1 MRTKNRKKVLTG
13 ALLFVLTLMLTLGV
27 FIASP
32 MTASAATN
40 RAGVYTISGTYDI
53 GDGSKSGY
61 LSDFR
66 ITIAT
71 QYFTDDSAT
80 VAQTKYN
87 YHTYDWTYFSFYIYA
102 NDIDSHSSF
111 KLTRNGSTYTS
122 KSLSGDGSGYL
133 YQGSLSDGD
142 YVLTYVGTYWDG
154 IFSKKTYTFTY
165 RFTVDTTSPSVSL
178 KAGGST
184 ISSGSYTNKAIA
196 FSASDSYSSTKIYYR
211 SPSSSSYTY
220 TTSSSKSVSAT
231 SSNNGWWYFYA
242 TDGYQ
247 SSSTYSVYLD
257 TVAPVGKITNS
268 SGTTISSGGY
278 TNKPVKYTATDTG
291 GVSYLQVKTP
301 GSSSWSSYTSGT
313 ALSSA
318 QGWYYFRAVDKA
330 GNVSSTSSV
339 YYDAGTP
346 TGTLYGGTSTKSSGA
361 YTNASYVKYVA
372 SDSYSGVANCYVKK
386 PGSSS
391 YVSYTSNTQLTAEG
405 TYYFYCVD
413 RSGNTSSTVSITLD
427 RTIPAGTVY
436 GGTTSKTSGSYTNA
450 EYVKYTATDSLSGV
464 NTCYVKMPGSSYYTT
479 YASGTQLATQ
489 GTYSFY
495 SVDRAGNQSSVVTI
509 TLDTTKPTG
518 TLYGGTSVVTS
529 GGSTNTS
536 YIKFVPSDNIGVA
549 NTYVKKPGAS
559 TYTAYTSGTQ
569 LTDEGV
575 YSFYCTDN
583 AGNQSSTYT
592 ITLDRQ
598 IPTAQLYVDGTAID
612 NGSYTNGDYISFE
625 CGENCFVKVPGSD
638 TFAAYV
644 SGGEFYKEGKYV
656 FYGMS
661 EAGNSTGEYTVIIDR
676 SIKTLTLN
684 NVTDGVTDGDVTLTW
699 TDGDPELY
707 APIVKVT
714 VNGKNYTKGSTI
726 HTIDTGVYEVVC
738 VDAAGNSWTT
748 KFNSTKINVPTATL
762 QKEYYEIN
770 NADGEFFSFATYE
783 GAFNFAV
790 ERENSFVRKGTW
802 NGDTWDTGIAMDAKD
817 SVNAING
824 EYFIYKKSGN
834 PDEEVAYFT
843 LERLNEVIA
852 EYAKIGI
859 ESYFYWEKE
868 PAEFAEGENL
878 FAYSDTKTILAN
890 KIDLG
895 ENIGTL
901 LNGETFV
908 GSVIELEGRHT
919 LTVFDEWNN
928 TCEYTVIVVRNAP
941 TLQYAIGEG
950 ATNTVTF
957 DRTYRFKDEVSV
969 SILDELDEFAMF
981 RIYNEND
988 ELIAILSAGE
998 SYLIT
1003 ESGSYTVIA
1012 VNHAGD
1018 SEVFEIIVSRNAPS
1032 VSVVEDETNKK
1043 LNITVTPSEDK
1054 ESTLQ
1059 TLEIQ
1064 KSVDG
1069 GETWEVVI
1077 EDDYGKPVELN
1088 NLSYSFRTTAIYKVI
1103 VTDKFRTG
1111 IDAITAQLDYVQ
1123 DTPLGTLS
1131 GVEDG
1136 GYTNGTVKFEWYDE
1150 AVVTLEK
1157 DGETISYYSGQV
1169 LTENGKYTLTFENFD
1184 GYEKTFTFVIDTVK
1198 PEVEL
1203 EGVGHGKSISGDVKV
1218 VFSEDNLTGE
1228 IFRNGVSIGDYASG
1242 TAVAE
1247 SGSYKIVVTDL
1258 ANNTTTV
1265 EFLID
1270 KFVDYAINVND
1281 EGLSNS
1287 VTVEAKEDVTV
1298 VFTKNG
1304 EVADYVLGQAIT
1316 TPGTYTISLTDNL
1329 GNKSEVTFTIVE
1341 PLVKKFEFNFDET
1354 PGFEKALVNGEE
1366 KRLNYGTLELFDDGV
1381 YEVGVVA
1388 NGKTYNF
1395 TVTVDNTAPV
1405 ATLEGVENGGTTKEN
1420 VIISA
1425 INENAKMKV
1434 YFDGQ
1439 EIDYKLGDELSE
1451 IGTYKVVLEDDCGNV
1466 SEYNFEILYSMNGG
1480 AIALIIIGILA
1491 VAGVVVFII
1500 LKKRRVYKK

>member
-1 MRTKNRKKVLTG
+1 MRTKTNKKVLTG
-13 ALLFVLTLMLTLGV
+13 ALLFVLTLVLVLGV

-40 RAGVYTISGTYDI
+40 RAGVYMLYGTYDI
-53 GDGSKSGY
+53 GDGSTSGY
-61 LSDFR
+61 MDQFG
-66 ITIAT
+66 IQIAT
-71 QYFTDDSAT
+71 QNFYDDSGYNGT
-80 VAQTKYN
+80 TKYN
-87 YHTYDWTYFSFYIYA
+87 YETYDWTYFSFYIHA
-102 NDIDSHSSF
+102 DDIKEHQSF
-111 KLTRNGSTYTS
+111 KLTKDGSTYVS
-122 KSLSGDGSGYL
+122 KTLSGDAGMYL
-133 YQGSLSDGD
+133 WQGSLPSGY
-142 YVLTYVGTYWDG
+142 YVLTYVGTYKPN
-154 IFSKKTYTFTY
+154 IFSTKTYTFTY
-165 RFTVDTTSPSVSL
+165 RFYVDKDAPTYSL

-184 ISSGSYTNKAIA
+184 ISSGSYTNKAITY
-196 FSASDSYSSTKIYYR
+196 SISDLYSTKLYYK

-220 TTSSSKSVSAT
+220 TTSTSKSVSAT
-231 SSNNGWWYFYA
+231 AANNGWWYFYG

-247 SSSTYSVYLD
+247 SSSTVSVYLD
-257 TVAPVGKITNS
+257 TVAPVGTIKNS

-291 GVSYLQVKTP
+291 GINYLQVQTP

-339 YYDAGTP
+339 YYDSGAP
-346 TGTLYGGTSTKSSGA
+346 TGTLYGGTSTKSTGS
-361 YTNASYVKYVA
+361 YTNASYIKYVA
-372 SDSYSGVANCYVKK
+372 SDSYSGIANCYVKK

-391 YVSYTSNTQLTAEG
+391 YTAYTSNTQLTAEG

-427 RTIPAGTVY
+427 KTLPTGTVY
-436 GGTTSKTSGSYTNA
+436 GGTSSKTSGSYTNA
-450 EYVKYTATDSLSGV
+450 AYVKYTATDSLSGV
-464 NTCYVKMPGSSYYTT
+464 NACYVKMPGSTYYTS

-495 SVDRAGNQSSVVTI
+495 SVDKAGNQSSVLTI

-518 TLYGGTSVVTS
+518 TLYGGSSVITS
-529 GGSTNTS
+529 GSSTNTAF
-536 YIKFVPSDNIGVA
+536 IKFVPSDNIGLA
-549 NTYVKKPGAS
+549 NTYVKKPGES
-559 TYTAYTSGTQ
+559 NYTAYTSGTQ

-575 YSFYCTDN
+575 YSFYSVDK
-583 AGNQSSTYT
+583 AGNQSSVYT

-676 SIKTLTLN
+676 STKTLTLN
-684 NVTDGVTDGDVTLTW
+684 NVTDGMTDGDVTLTW

-714 VNGKNYTKGSTI
+714 VNGKTYTNATVI

-748 KFNSTKINVPTATL
+748 NFTSTKVNVPTVTL
-762 QKEYYEIN
+762 QKEYFEIN
-770 NADGEFFSFATYE
+770 DANGTFYSFASYE
-783 GAFNFAV
+783 GAFNFAIA
-790 ERENSFVRKGTW
+790 RENSFVRKGTW
-802 NGDTWDTGIAMDAKD
+802 NSETWDTGIAMDAKD
-817 SVNAING
+817 SVNATNG

-852 EYAKIGI
+852 EYAEVGI

-868 PAEFAEGENL
+868 PAEIAEGENL
-878 FAYSDTKTILAN
+878 FTYSDTKTILAN
-890 KIDLG
+890 EIALG
-895 ENIGTL
+895 DNIGAL
-901 LNGETFV
+901 LNGEEFV
-908 GSVIELEGRHT
+908 GSVIDLEGKHT

-941 TLQYAIGEG
+941 DIQYAIGEG

-957 DRTYRFKDEVSV
+957 DRIYRFKDEVSV

-981 RIYNEND
+981 RVYDEDNE
-988 ELIAILSAGE
+988 LLAILSVGE
-998 SYLIT
+998 TYKLT

-1018 SEVFEIIVSRNAPS
+1018 SKSFEIIISRNAPS
-1032 VSVVEDETNKK
+1032 VSIVEDENNKK
-1043 LNITVTPSEDK
+1043 LNITVTPSADK
-1054 ESTLQ
+1054 ESHLQ

-1069 GETWEVVI
+1069 GETWEVVL

-1103 VTDKFRTG
+1103 VTDEFRTG

-1123 DTPLGTLS
+1123 EIPT
-1131 GVEDG
+1131 GVLNGVDDG
-1136 GYTNGTVKFEWYDE
+1136 GHTNGTVNFEWDDE
-1150 AVVTLEK
+1150 AIVTLEK
-1157 DGETISYYSGQV
+1157 DGEIITYTSGQV
-1169 LTENGKYTLTFENFD
+1169 LTENGSYTLTFKNFD
-1184 GYEKTFTFVIDTVK
+1184 GYEKILSFVIDTVK
-1198 PEVEL
+1198 PEVAL
-1203 EGVGHGKSISGDVKV
+1203 EGATNGRSVSTDVKV
-1218 VFSEDNLTGE
+1218 VFSEENLAAE
-1228 IFRNGVSIGDYASG
+1228 LFKNGVSVGDYTSG
-1242 TAVAE
+1242 TVVTE
-1247 SGSYKIVVTDL
+1247 SGSYKVVVTDL
-1258 ANNTTTV
+1258 ANNETAV

-1270 KFVDYAINVND
+1270 KFVDFSINVND
-1281 EGLSNS
+1281 KGLSNS
-1287 VTVEAKEDVTV
+1287 VIVEANEEVTIA
-1298 VFTKNG
+1298 FTKNG
-1304 EVADYVLGQAIT
+1304 EAAEYVLGNAIT
-1316 TPGTYTISLTDNL
+1316 EPGSYTISLTDEL
-1329 GNKSEVTFTIVE
+1329 GNKSEVTFTVVE

-1366 KRLNYGTLELFDDGV
+1366 KRLNYGTLELFSDGV

-1425 INENAKMKV
+1425 VNENAKMKV

-1480 AIALIIIGILA
+1480 AIALIVIGILA